1 MEEKKLMF
9 FFLKMTIVFFED
21 VRKKERIL
29 TTKNPI
35 ENPEILCG
43 SYGMK
48 KSPDVVWL
56 PS

>member
-1 MEEKKLMF
+1 
-9 FFLKMTIVFFED
+9 MTIVFFED